1 MPAPLRQSIESLRLK
16 HQLPDF
22 PPDTRSGRWL
32 YGLRRLIQ
40 NALDHRVN
48 RNAAALA
55 YYLLFAIFP
64 LAIFISSLLAQLN
77 LDVTSINRTLNTL
90 LPRDIVQLITTYLDY
105 IANTS
110 SPVLLGFSLVF
121 TIYFPMRAAGGL
133 MDAVRTAYQMPRPAH
148 AISYRIRQFIF
159 TIVFLVVIALTLT
172 LSTLGQRMVHFLIRW
187 VPMLAQL
194 HISVLLVRLWHYL
207 RFIPVGCIMLAT
219 LGALYVLP
227 QDKKQPLRAILPGV
241 VAALAAW
248 LALSIGFSFYVDHFA
263 NYSVI
268 YGTLG
273 AVIVLL
279 LWLFMTAM
287 ILILGGELNA
297 VIAEMRAFQKDS

>member
-1 MPAPLRQSIESLRLK
+1 MPAPLRQSIEALRAK
-16 HQLPDF
+16 SQLPDS

-32 YGLRRLIQ
+32 YGIRRLIK
-40 NALDHRVN
+40 NAMDHRIN

-77 LDVTSINRTLNTL
+77 LDVTSIDRTLNTL
-90 LPRDIVQLITTYLDY
+90 LPRDIVELITTYLDY

-110 SPVLLGFSLVF
+110 SPVLMGFSLVF

-133 MDAVRTAYQMPRPAH
+133 MDAVRMAYQMPKPAH
-148 AISYRIRQFIF
+148 PVSYRIRQFIF
-159 TIVFLVVIALTLT
+159 TIVFLIVIALTLI

-194 HISVLLVRLWHYL
+194 HISIFLVRLWHYL
-207 RFIPVGCIMLAT
+207 RFVLVGCIMLAT
-219 LGALYVLP
+219 LGTLYVLS
-227 QDKKQPLRAILPGV
+227 QDKRQPLRTMLPGV
-241 VAALAAW
+241 IAALIAW
-248 LALSIGFSFYVDHFA
+248 MALSIGFSFYVDHFA